1 MEEKTKAILRK
12 WGAKLKKGA
21 LKMNKT
27 DISLEPLEKLIVAGD
42 IDGTIAELQRLR
54 KIKKKLKKEEE

>member
-12 WGAKLKKGA
+12 WGAKLKKGVF
-21 LKMNKT
+21 KINKE
-27 DISLEPLEKLIVAGD
+27 DISLEPLEKFIVAGN
-42 IDGTIAELQRLR
+42 IDGSIAELQRLK

>member
-12 WGAKLKKGA
+12 WGAKLKKSA

-27 DISLEPLEKLIVAGD
+27 DISLEPLEKFIVAGN
-42 IDGTIAELQRLR
+42 IDGTIGELQRLK
-54 KIKKKLKKEEE
+54 KIKKKLKKEGE

>member
-12 WGAKLKKGA
+12 WGVKLKKGA
-21 LKMNKT
+21 FKMNKT

-42 IDGTIAELQRLR
+42 IDGTIGELQRLK
-54 KIKKKLKKEEE
+54 KIKKKLKKADA